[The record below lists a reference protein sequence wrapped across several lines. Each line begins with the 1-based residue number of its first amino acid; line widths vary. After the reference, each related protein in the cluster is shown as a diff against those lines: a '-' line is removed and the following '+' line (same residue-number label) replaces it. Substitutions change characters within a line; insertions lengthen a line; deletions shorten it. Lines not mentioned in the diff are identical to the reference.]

1 MTLHPLLVRPGRP
14 LSRAEFA
21 RRSGLHPEQLDRL
34 FALGL
39 LRAVPDTDGHLSFPH
54 GELAEA
60 RRIER
65 LRSGLPVN
73 YAALGLIVEMLD
85 RIGRL
90 ESALRTQ
97 RAAHEATRRWI
108 S

>member
-1 MTLHPLLVRPGRP
+1 MTTHPLLVRPGRP
-14 LSRAEFA
+14 LSQAEFA
-21 RRSGLHPEQLDRL
+21 RRSGVHPEHLHRL

-39 LRAVPDTDGHLSFPH
+39 LRAVPDADGRLSFPV
-54 GELAEA
+54 GELAEV

-65 LRSGLPVN
+65 LRAELPVN
-73 YAALGLIVEMLD
+73 YAALGLIVELLD

-90 ESALRTQ
+90 ESSLRMQ
-97 RAAHEATRRWI
+97 RAAHDATRRWI

>member
-1 MTLHPLLVRPGRP
+1 MTTHPLLVLPGRP
-14 LSRAEFA
+14 LSQAEFA
-21 RRSGLHPEQLDRL
+21 RRSGVHPEHLHRL

-39 LRAVPDTDGHLSFPH
+39 LRATPDTDGRLCVPA
-54 GELAEA
+54 GELTAV

-73 YAALGLIVEMLD
+73 YAALGLIVELLD

-90 ESALRTQ
+90 ETALRTQ
-97 RAAHEATRRWI
+97 RAAHDTTRGWI